1 VAIESELDFI
11 GAVLILFAAV
21 IPAYLTAKVSGDLR
35 KLTIALTVF
44 IALHGIYHI
53 VRMEGM
59 EFLAD
64 GILEPASVIA
74 LIAFGVAYLGVS
86 YKKKRQET
94 VER

>member
-1 VAIESELDFI
+1 MESELDFI
-11 GAVLILFAAV
+11 SAVLILFAAI
-21 IPAYLTAKVSGDLR
+21 IPAYLAAKVGGDLR

-44 IALHGIYHI
+44 IILHGIYHI
-53 VRMEGM
+53 VRMQGM

-86 YKKKRQET
+86 YKKKRQKV